1 MIGGLVVVNEVDPV
15 VENDNEVEPVVE
27 IDDAD
32 VDVVFKQPFKIFI
45 LKYLLLARLLILR

>member
-15 VENDNEVEPVVE
+15 VEN
-27 IDDAD
+27 DDAD